1 MEVKK
6 LKRCKKLE
14 DLLTFM
20 VYIAIVFI
28 LLIIITFTSHI
39 TKNAKIS
46 DYQKIIQIETGK
58 KIESFDD
65 YIEYRKLIRKN

>member
-14 DLLTFM
+14 DLLNIM
-20 VYIAIVFI
+20 GDIAIAFI
-28 LLIIITFTSHI
+28 LIIAFTSHI

-65 YIEYRKLIRKN
+65 YIEYRKLIPKN

>member
-28 LLIIITFTSHI
+28 LLIITFTSHI